1 MKRFNISVNGHAYD
15 VQVEEVAAG
24 GATAAVPTAAP
35 AAPAAPAPAPA
46 PAAAPAAPA
55 PAAAAPAGAE
65 TINAPMPGNI
75 VNVQVKVGDTV
86 IKGQAVSYTHL
97 DVYKRQDSTDR
108 LVNLV
113 PDLVDKVTGLFK
125 KDKDKEKTEGE
136 ETDVQPED

>member
-46 PAAAPAAPA
+46 PAAA
-55 PAAAAPAGAE
+55 APAGAE

-75 VNVQVKVGDTV
+75 VNVQVKAGDTV
-86 IKGQAVSYTHL
+86 TKGQVLLLSLIHI
-97 DVYKRQDSTDR
+97 
-108 LVNLV
+108 
-113 PDLVDKVTGLFK
+113 
-125 KDKDKEKTEGE
+125 
-136 ETDVQPED
+136 